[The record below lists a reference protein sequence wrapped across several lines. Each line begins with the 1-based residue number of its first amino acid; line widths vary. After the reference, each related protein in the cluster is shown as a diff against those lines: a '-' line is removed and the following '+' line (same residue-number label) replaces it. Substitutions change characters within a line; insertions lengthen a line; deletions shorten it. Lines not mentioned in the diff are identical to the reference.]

1 MYDIQTYERAVKK
14 GMDLKD
20 LIDNFGKGGPPAG
33 GTAGGAAGGATGIIT
48 MIISIDIILMPIINM
63 LMINRRS

>member
-1 MYDIQTYERAVKK
+1 
-14 GMDLKD
+14 MDLKD